1 LFSGKSIGPRVQTNV
16 PDVGHAAGPGISING
31 RALGVGLPVYVVAEI
46 SSNHGQQF
54 EAAVAILRGAH
65 AAGADAVKLQTYTP
79 DTITIDS
86 DAPAFVQGAG
96 SLWAGTT
103 LHALY
108 EKAYMP
114 WDWQPRLKAIAD
126 ELGMDCFSSPFD
138 ASAVDFLMAMD
149 VPAFKIASFELVD
162 LPLIRKVAA
171 TGRPMIMSTGMATDD
186 EIDEAVQAA
195 RAAGATD
202 IALLKCTSAYP
213 APPES
218 INLHAIPAMAQRWQ
232 VPIGLSD
239 HTQGVA
245 VAAAAVALGACI
257 VEKHVTSSHADAT
270 PDEAFSLDLDEF
282 AAMVRAIR
290 MVERAGGASIGPTEE
305 EAESRRFRRSLFVVE
320 DVQAGEPLTE
330 RNVRSIRPAAGLHTR
345 ELENVL
351 GRRAAV
357 AIPRGTPL
365 SWELLAPDTRS

>member
-1 LFSGKSIGPRVQTNV
+1 MVDLAAAGFAINQRVIGP
-16 PDVGHAAGPGISING
+16 GH
-31 RALGVGLPVYVVAEI
+31 PVYIVAEL
-46 SSNHGQQF
+46 SSNHGQRF
-54 EAAVAILRGAH
+54 ETAVEILRGAH

-86 DAPAFVQGAG
+86 DAPAFVQGAS

-114 WDWQPRLKAIAD
+114 WEWQPRLKAIAD
-126 ELGMDCFSSPFD
+126 DLGLDCFSSPFD

-162 LPLIRKVAA
+162 LPLIRKVAR

-186 EIDEAVQAA
+186 EIDEAVAAA

-202 IALLKCTSAYP
+202 VALLKCTSAYP

-218 INLHAIPAMAQRWQ
+218 INLRAIPAMAQRWQ

-239 HTQGVA
+239 HTRGVA

-257 VEKHVTSSHADAT
+257 VEKHVTTSHADAT
-270 PDEAFSLDLDEF
+270 ADEAFSLDLDEF
-282 AAMVRAIR
+282 AAMVSAIR
-290 MVERAGGASIGPTEE
+290 TVEQATGDETIGPTEQE
-305 EAESRRFRRSLFVVE
+305 TESRRFRRSLFVVE
-320 DVQAGEPLTE
+320 DVQAGEPLTD
-330 RNVRSIRPAAGLHTR
+330 RNLRSIRPAAGLHTR

-365 SWELLAPDTRS
+365 SWELLEPDTQS

>member
-1 LFSGKSIGPRVQTNV
+1 MTAPFAIAGRQIGPGQ
-16 PDVGHAAGPGISING
+16 
-31 RALGVGLPVYVVAEI
+31 PVYVIAEI
-46 SSNHGQQF
+46 SSNHDQTY
-54 EAAVAILRGAH
+54 ETAAALIRGAR

-86 DAPAFVQGAG
+86 NRPEFVQGEA
-96 SLWAGTT
+96 SLWRNTT
-103 LHALY
+103 LHSLY

-114 WDWQPRLKAIAD
+114 WDWQPRLKMMAE

-138 ASAVDFLMAMD
+138 ATAVDFLMAMD

-171 TGRPMIMSTGMATDD
+171 MGLPMIMSTGMATDA
-186 EIDEAVQAA
+186 EIDEAIIAA
-195 RAAGATD
+195 RAAGATE

-213 APPES
+213 SPPES
-218 INLHAIPAMAQRWQ
+218 VNLRAIPVMAERWG

-245 VAAAAVALGACI
+245 VPAAAIALGASL
-257 VEKHVTSSHADAT
+257 VEKHLTRSHVDAT

-282 AAMVRAIR
+282 AAMVHTIR
-290 MVERAGGASIGPTEE
+290 TVERAMGRPSIGPTDA

-320 DVQAGEPLTE
+320 DVEAGEAFTE
-330 RNVRSIRPAAGLHTR
+330 RNVRSIRPAAGMHTR
-345 ELENVL
+345 EYEAVL

-357 AIPRGTPL
+357 AVSRGTPL
-365 SWELLAPDTRS
+365 SRELIER